1 MKFDGYSSS
10 INLIKNVKYFYNIK
24 RFLQF
29 TFVCKEPT
37 FYGWGR
43 KESGKKAIELSTKF
57 NGKFKLLEDGFIRSV
72 GLGVDGAK
80 LLSIVEDDIG
90 IYYDATSQSRLEKI
104 LSEHKFDNELL
115 QESKWCIDFI
125 TTHNISKYNNAP
137 NISKNLI
144 QKYELENSNNILII
158 AQTDGDASLIYGLGD
173 KFSTA
178 DVIDVAIKENPNS
191 NILLKIHPDVLSGK
205 KKSDIN
211 ISNLDSKIK
220 IITEDINP
228 ISLLKHINKVYTK
241 TSGMGFEALM
251 CGCECVCFGMPFY
264 AGWGLSD
271 DRVQA
276 PSRRNRTL
284 SIEELFAGAYI
295 LYAKYIDAYTG
306 QNTTL
311 KRVLPQINTL
321 KNARLNECKKQK
333 FLFGF
338 SVWKRKFMKPFLG
351 ENLNYISVFSK
362 NPLKSALKAGLDTNS
377 LVYIWGKK
385 EYLEL
390 QKWCDENSVNIIRVE
405 DGFIRSVGLGSDLTR
420 PYSLVFDDVGI
431 YFDTTSPSR
440 LENILNYHKFSSS
453 ELEAAKKL
461 KDILIDSKIS
471 KYNDDKDGI
480 ISSKNGKKI
489 ALVIGQ
495 VEDDASV
502 RIGADGMKNIE
513 LLEQA
518 RLNSPNSHII
528 YKPHPDVVSGNR
540 IGLVDIDQALK
551 YCDEVLEGVSM
562 PTLLDL
568 ADEIHTMTSTSGL
581 EAILRGKRVI
591 CYGRPFW
598 AGWGLSDDKKPQP
611 RRYRSLSSDE
621 LVAGAYLL
629 YPKYVHP
636 INLKPCNASDLIFAL
651 QEQRAKLQ
659 KPVNTLLHKIK
670 SLYARVGQKILYI
683 VLFVV
688 KR

>member
-158 AQTDGDASLIYGLGD
+158 AQTDGDASLVYGLGD
-173 KFSTA
+173 KFSTT
-178 DVIDVAIKENPNS
+178 DMIDAAIKENPNS

-220 IITEDINP
+220 IIAEDINP
-228 ISLLKHINKVYTK
+228 ISLLKYINKVYTK

-251 CGCECVCFGMPFY
+251 CGGECVCFGMPFY

-338 SVWKRKFMKPFLG
+338 SVWKRKFMRPFLG
-351 ENLNYISVFSK
+351 KNLNYISVFSK
-362 NPLKSALKAGLDTNS
+362 NPLKSALKAGLDKNS

-390 QKWCDENSVNIIRVE
+390 QKWCDENGVQIIRVE

-528 YKPHPDVVSGNR
+528 YKPHPDVASGNR
-540 IGLVDIDQALK
+540 IGLVDIEQALK

-562 PTLLDL
+562 PILLDL

-629 YPKYVHP
+629 YPRYIHP
-636 INLKPCNASDLIFAL
+636 LNLEACEACDLVVAL
-651 QEQRAKLQ
+651 QGQIKKL
-659 KPVNTLLHKIK
+659 KNDILMKIK
-670 SLYARVGQKILYI
+670 YKIYSSSARIGQKILHK
-683 VLFVV
+683 FVV

>member
-24 RFLQF
+24 KILQF

-178 DVIDVAIKENPNS
+178 DVIDAAIKENPNS

-220 IITEDINP
+220 IIAENINP
-228 ISLLKHINKVYTK
+228 ISLLKYINKVYTK

-276 PSRRNRTL
+276 PLRRNRTL

-338 SVWKRKFMKPFLG
+338 SVWKRKFMRPFLG

-621 LVAGAYLL
+621 LVAGVYLL

-636 INLKPCNASDLIFAL
+636 LNLEACEACDLVVAL
-651 QEQRAKLQ
+651 QGQIKKL
-659 KPVNTLLHKIK
+659 KNDILMKIK
-670 SLYARVGQKILYI
+670 YKIYSSSARIGQKILHK
-683 VLFVV
+683 FVV

>member
-24 RFLQF
+24 KILQF

-104 LSEHKFDNELL
+104 LSEHKFDNELI

-158 AQTDGDASLIYGLGD
+158 AQTDGDASLVYGLGD
-173 KFSTA
+173 KFST
-178 DVIDVAIKENPNS
+178 IDMIDAAIKENPNS

-220 IITEDINP
+220 IIAEDINP

-276 PSRRNRTL
+276 PLRRNRTL

-338 SVWKRKFMKPFLG
+338 SVWKRKFMRPFLG

-431 YFDTTSPSR
+431 YFDTTSPNR

-636 INLKPCNASDLIFAL
+636 INLKPCNASDLILAL

-659 KPVNTLLHKIK
+659 KPVNALLHKIK

-683 VLFVV
+683 VLFMV

>member
-158 AQTDGDASLIYGLGD
+158 AQTDGDASLVYGLGD
-173 KFSTA
+173 KFSTT
-178 DVIDVAIKENPNS
+178 DMIDAAIKENPNS

-220 IITEDINP
+220 IIAEDINP
-228 ISLLKHINKVYTK
+228 ISLLKYINKVYTK

-251 CGCECVCFGMPFY
+251 CRCECVCFGMPFY

-276 PSRRNRTL
+276 PLRRNRTL

-480 ISSKNGKKI
+480 ISSKNGEKI

-629 YPKYVHP
+629 YPRYVHP
-636 INLKPCNASDLIFAL
+636 MNLKPCNASDLILAL

-659 KPVNTLLHKIK
+659 KPVNALLHKIK

-683 VLFVV
+683 VLFMV

>member
-43 KESGKKAIELSTKF
+43 KDSGKKAIELSTKF

-104 LSEHKFDNELL
+104 LSEHKFDNELI

-173 KFSTA
+173 KFSTT
-178 DVIDVAIKENPNS
+178 DMIDAAIKENPNS

-228 ISLLKHINKVYTK
+228 ISLLKYINKVYTK

-502 RIGADGMKNIE
+502 RIGTDGMKNIE

-629 YPKYVHP
+629 YPRYVHP
-636 INLKPCNASDLIFAL
+636 LNLEACEACDLVVAL
-651 QEQRAKLQ
+651 QGQIKKL
-659 KPVNTLLHKIK
+659 KNDILMKIK
-670 SLYARVGQKILYI
+670 YKIYSSSARIGQKILHK
-683 VLFVV
+683 FVV

>member
-1 MKFDGYSSS
+1 MSTQILTDS
-10 INLIKNVKYFYNIK
+10 I
-24 RFLQF
+24 
-29 TFVCKEPT
+29 
-37 FYGWGR
+37 
-43 KESGKKAIELSTKF
+43 S
-57 NGKFKLLEDGFIRSV
+57 
-72 GLGVDGAK
+72 
-80 LLSIVEDDIG
+80 
-90 IYYDATSQSRLEKI
+90 
-104 LSEHKFDNELL
+104 
-115 QESKWCIDFI
+115 
-125 TTHNISKYNNAP
+125 
-137 NISKNLI
+137 
-144 QKYELENSNNILII
+144 
-158 AQTDGDASLIYGLGD
+158 
-173 KFSTA
+173 
-178 DVIDVAIKENPNS
+178 
-191 NILLKIHPDVLSGK
+191 
-205 KKSDIN
+205 
-211 ISNLDSKIK
+211 
-220 IITEDINP
+220 
-228 ISLLKHINKVYTK
+228 
-241 TSGMGFEALM
+241 
-251 CGCECVCFGMPFY
+251 
-264 AGWGLSD
+264 
-271 DRVQA
+271 
-276 PSRRNRTL
+276 
-284 SIEELFAGAYI
+284 
-295 LYAKYIDAYTG
+295 
-306 QNTTL
+306 
-311 KRVLPQINTL
+311 
-321 KNARLNECKKQK
+321 
-333 FLFGF
+333 
-338 SVWKRKFMKPFLG
+338 
-351 ENLNYISVFSK
+351 
-362 NPLKSALKAGLDTNS
+362 
-377 LVYIWGKK
+377 
-385 EYLEL
+385 
-390 QKWCDENSVNIIRVE
+390 
-405 DGFIRSVGLGSDLTR
+405 
-420 PYSLVFDDVGI
+420 
-431 YFDTTSPSR
+431 
-440 LENILNYHKFSSS
+440 
-453 ELEAAKKL
+453 
-461 KDILIDSKIS
+461 SKIS

-636 INLKPCNASDLIFAL
+636 INLKPCNASDLILAL

-659 KPVNTLLHKIK
+659 KPVNALLHKIK

>member
-24 RFLQF
+24 KILQF

-158 AQTDGDASLIYGLGD
+158 AQTDGDASLVYGLGD

-178 DVIDVAIKENPNS
+178 DVIDAAIKENPNS

-220 IITEDINP
+220 IIAEDINP

-276 PSRRNRTL
+276 PLRRNRTL

-321 KNARLNECKKQK
+321 KNARLNECKKNK

>member
-24 RFLQF
+24 KILQF

-158 AQTDGDASLIYGLGD
+158 AQTDGDASLVYGLGD
-173 KFSTA
+173 KFSTT
-178 DVIDVAIKENPNS
+178 DMIDAAIKENPNS

-220 IITEDINP
+220 IIAEDINP
-228 ISLLKHINKVYTK
+228 ISLLKYINKVYTK

-276 PSRRNRTL
+276 PLRRNRTL

-311 KRVLPQINTL
+311 KRVLSQINAL
-321 KNARLNECKKQK
+321 KNARLNECKKNK

-440 LENILNYHKFSSS
+440 LENILNYHKFNSF

-636 INLKPCNASDLIFAL
+636 INLKPCNASDLILAL
-651 QEQRAKLQ
+651 QEQRVKLQ
-659 KPVNTLLHKIK
+659 KPVNALLHKIK

-683 VLFVV
+683 VLFVI

>member
-24 RFLQF
+24 KILQF

-43 KESGKKAIELSTKF
+43 KESGRKAIELSTKF

-158 AQTDGDASLIYGLGD
+158 AQTHGDASLIYGLGD
-173 KFSTA
+173 KFSTT
-178 DVIDVAIKENPNS
+178 DMIDAAIKENPNS

-205 KKSDIN
+205 KKSDID
-211 ISNLDSKIK
+211 IANLPSQIK
-220 IITEDINP
+220 IISENINP
-228 ISLLKHINKVYTK
+228 ISLLKHITKVYTK
-241 TSGMGFEALM
+241 TSAMGFEALM
-251 CGCECVCFGMPFY
+251 CECECVCFGMPFY

-276 PSRRNRTL
+276 PSRRNRAL

-311 KRVLPQINTL
+311 KRVLPQINAL
-321 KNARLNECKKQK
+321 KNARLSECKKQK

-362 NPLKSALKAGLDTNS
+362 NPLKSALKAGLDKNS

-480 ISSKNGKKI
+480 ISSKNDKKI

-629 YPKYVHP
+629 YPRYVHP

-659 KPVNTLLHKIK
+659 KPVNALLHKIK

-683 VLFVV
+683 VLFMV